1 MTIESVNQMKV
12 QIKQLFSLAFV
23 ALLGLVL
30 YAGSA
35 LAQDTSGTPL
45 ITTTVTAPT
54 GTTATVTTTL
64 TMGDQMLAR
73 FGQDGFNQM
82 VARMTTM
89 HGATVTA
96 QMLAQDATAADCP
109 MHDGTMAGMGMMGQQ
124 GMAGMGMMGQQGM
137 AGMGMMGQQNMAGR
151 QGMMGQGR
159 GMMGHGAM
167 AQREMG
173 GMMGGSWLPDWAQQG
188 LHNFMGWGMGRVGA
202 NGGPGAAK

>member
-1 MTIESVNQMKV
+1 VPVISKSAIESVNQMKV

-35 LAQDTSGTPL
+35 LAQDTSSIPVV
-45 ITTTVTAPT
+45 TTTVTAPT
-54 GTTATVTTTL
+54 VPVSTVTTATTTTR
-64 TMGDQMLAR
+64 GEQMLAR

-82 VARMTTM
+82 IARMTTM

-96 QMLAQDATAADCP
+96 QMLAQEATAVDCP

-124 GMAGMGMMGQQGM
+124 GMTGQP
-137 AGMGMMGQQNMAGR
+137 
-151 QGMMGQGR
+151 GMMGQGR

-167 AQREMG
+167 AQRDMG
-173 GMMGGSWLPDWAQQG
+173 GMMSGAQQRGFNMMRGSWLPDWAQQG
-188 LHNFMGWGMGRVGA
+188 LHNFIGWGMGRGGA
-202 NGGPGAAK
+202 NGGPAATK